1 MKTVY
6 LDNQS
11 NTKLDEKV
19 FEVMKPYFTQYYG
32 NPQSIYSFGAV
43 SKDAIEEARRG
54 AADLINAAPNE
65 IIFTATA
72 SEANNL
78 AVKGMAYGLKDKG
91 RHIII
96 SAIEH
101 FSVLNAAKRLEK
113 DGFEISYIGVDK
125 KGNVKEEELKK
136 ALRADTILVSIQY
149 ANPEIGAIQDI
160 KKLVEIVKKGGK
172 AAFHTD
178 AVCACGVLPVDAAA
192 LGVDALTISSP
203 LMYGPKGAAALYLKK
218 GTKIVPQIDGGVQEF
233 SKRAGSENV
242 PAIAGFGQAC
252 KTAKQELEQNAKQ
265 MAVLRDKLISELPKR
280 IEHIYLN
287 GAPQN
292 ENRLPNN
299 VNFSI
304 EFVEGEALFL
314 LLDAKGIMAAS
325 GSACA
330 NKNLKMSHVLD
341 ATGVDTAV
349 GQGSILFTLSKY
361 NTDEEIDY
369 VLEEFPKIV
378 QRLREMSPL
387 YSYFVNTGKR
397 KEAGPGTDYEHE
409 HDHCDID
416 EDA

>member
-11 NTKLDEKV
+11 NTKLDERV
-19 FEVMKPYFTQYYG
+19 FEAMKPYFTQYYG
-32 NPQSIYSFGAV
+32 NPQSIYSLGAV
-43 SKDAIEEARRG
+43 SKDAIEEARSG
-54 AADLINAAPNE
+54 VAALINASPNE
-65 IIFTATA
+65 IIFTSTA

-78 AVKGMAYGLKDKG
+78 ALKGIAWALKDKG
-91 RHIII
+91 KHIIV

-101 FSVLNAAKRLEK
+101 FSILNAAKRLEK
-113 DGFEISYIGVDK
+113 DGFEVSYVGVDK
-125 KGNVKEEELKK
+125 KGNVKEEELQKV
-136 ALRADTILVSIQY
+136 LRPDTILVSIQY
-149 ANPEIGAIQDI
+149 ANPEIGTVQDI
-160 KKLVEIVKKGGK
+160 KKLSAVIKKSGK

-178 AVCACGVLPVDAAA
+178 AVCVCGVLPVDAAD

-203 LMYGPKGAAALYLKK
+203 VMYGPKGAAALYLKK
-218 GTKIVPQIDGGVQEF
+218 GTRIVPQTDGGVQEF
-233 SKRAGSENV
+233 SKRAGTENV
-242 PAIAGFGQAC
+242 PAIVGFGQIC
-252 KTAKQELEQNAKQ
+252 KIAKQEIEQNAKH
-265 MAVLRDKLISELPKR
+265 MTGLRNKLISELPKR

-292 ENRLPNN
+292 ENRLPDN

-341 ATGVDTAV
+341 AAGVDTAV

-361 NTDEEIDY
+361 NTEEEIDY

-387 YSYFVNTGKR
+387 YSYFLKTGKR

-409 HDHCDID
+409 HC
-416 EDA
+416 ETEGLES